1 VPHFFKNKREKIDM
15 DAKFIVWDQI
25 SLHGAT
31 PKETFNIVR
40 EYFPEISDEELNVL
54 IQEEVKKKAGNG

>member
-1 VPHFFKNKREKIDM
+1 M

-31 PKETFNIVR
+31 PKETFNTVK

-54 IQEEVKKKAGNG
+54 IQEEVEKNVRNGKK

>member
-1 VPHFFKNKREKIDM
+1 M

-31 PKETFNIVR
+31 PKETFNTVK

-54 IQEEVKKKAGNG
+54 IQEEVEKKVRNGKK